1 MSALP
6 HEDDP
11 LAAIGEAL
19 DNPTPAPTLAE
30 PGERQSDDG
39 EGDDDTPFPLDC
51 PVQPL
56 GMSSGLDG
64 TQRCFYL
71 DVLGQI
77 VGLEAGNKHGK
88 NHMVALFG
96 HKARFLEHEW
106 PQWSKPVKE
115 QIGGKWVETT
125 PPRITGFDQAKA
137 SRAMIME
144 CSRRGIFDP
153 AGRLRGRG
161 AHRLNG
167 GGLVLHYG
175 DELATLRPRA
185 DGRLRA
191 LEWHPT
197 GLHDRMVYPAAMPV
211 PRPWPQSVS
220 PAAAIKVNKLLKT
233 WNWKRPALD
242 PVLLLGAIGQ
252 GYIGGALPWRS
263 NVWITGGRGTGKS
276 ALNGRPDEGQG
287 VIPQLYGE
295 ALFRTGNT
303 SAAAIRQSLRN
314 STVPVMIDEAEA
326 GADNRKITEVVELA
340 RVASSGDKMHRGGQ
354 DHTAHEFTLQSP
366 FWFSSINI
374 PPLEGSDRSRL
385 AILELRPFKP
395 GTPAPDFGAYNFADL
410 GRQLQRRM
418 IDAWPLLAATKGA
431 YHRALAESGHD
442 GRACDQFGTLLA
454 CAWLLMN
461 DEVPADEE
469 VHEWVALCAPQRLAE
484 VSEAVSDEESCINRL
499 MTELVQP
506 RGRDSREAVSELVGR
521 WVQNKVAA
529 ASGALV
535 DPSDTGSAQYFEQLG
550 LKVVNARWNA
560 ASGRWGTEAY
570 MPMAAPGYLAVAAKH
585 QSLDAIFANTRW
597 QGGTWKQTLAR
608 VEGAIDGVTVKFARA
623 SIRAVLVPLHAM
635 LDAEDLPPLCQPEA
649 VRHWRAERD
658 GDEVAG

>member
-6 HEDDP
+6 EHDP

-19 DNPTPAPTLAE
+19 DNPAPAPILAE
-30 PGERQSDDG
+30 QGDRVAGDG
-39 EGDDDTPFPLDC
+39 EDDDFRPFPLDC
-51 PVQPL
+51 PISPL

-64 TQRCFYL
+64 TQRCYYL
-71 DVLGQI
+71 NVLGEI

-88 NHMVALFG
+88 NHLVALFG
-96 HKARFLEHEW
+96 HKSRFLEHEW
-106 PQWSKPVKE
+106 PMWSKPVRE
-115 QIGGKWVETT
+115 QVGGKWVVTVESKVV
-125 PPRITGFDQAKA
+125 GFDQARA
-137 SRAMIME
+137 SRALIEE
-144 CSRRGIFDP
+144 CSRRGIFEP

-161 AHRLNG
+161 AHRLTG

-175 DELATLRPRA
+175 DEIATLRPRA
-185 DGRLRA
+185 NGDLRP
-191 LEWHPT
+191 LEWHAT
-197 GLHDRMVYPAAMPV
+197 GLHDRMVYPAAMPL
-211 PRPWPQSVS
+211 PRPWPRSV
-220 PAAAIKVNKLLKT
+220 PPVAAIRVAELLRT

-287 VIPQLYGE
+287 IIPQLYGE

-303 SAAAIRQSLRN
+303 SAAAIRQSLKN

-354 DHTAHEFTLQSP
+354 DHQAHEFTLQSP

-395 GTPAPDFGAYNFADL
+395 GTKAPNFSAYNFADL
-410 GRQLQRRM
+410 GRHLQRRM
-418 IDAWPLLAATKGA
+418 IDAWPRLAETKAA
-431 YHRALAESGHD
+431 YHSALSTSGHD

-454 CAWLLMN
+454 CAWLLLN
-461 DEVPADEE
+461 DDVPDESEVA
-469 VHEWVALCAPQRLAE
+469 EWALLCVPQRLAE
-484 VSEAVSDEESCINRL
+484 VSDSISDEEACANRL

-521 WVQNKVAA
+521 WIAAKVAGD
-529 ASGALV
+529 SGTFDDGKGLYV
-535 DPSDTGSAQYFEQLG
+535 EHLG
-550 LKVVNARWNA
+550 LKVVNPVWHPATGDKP
-560 ASGRWGTEAY
+560 GRWGAESY
-570 MPMAAPGYLAVAAKH
+570 MPHAAPGYLAVAARH
-585 QSLDAIFANTRW
+585 QALDAIFGGTRW
-597 QGGTWKQTLAR
+597 QGGGWKQTLAR
-608 VEGAIDGVTVKFARA
+608 VPGAVEVAAVSFARA
-623 SIRAVLVPLHAM
+623 KIRAVLVPLHA
-635 LDAEDLPPLCQPEA
+635 LIDPDELPPLSKPEA
-649 VRHWRAERD
+649 VRAWLAERT
-658 GDEVAG
+658 GEGVA